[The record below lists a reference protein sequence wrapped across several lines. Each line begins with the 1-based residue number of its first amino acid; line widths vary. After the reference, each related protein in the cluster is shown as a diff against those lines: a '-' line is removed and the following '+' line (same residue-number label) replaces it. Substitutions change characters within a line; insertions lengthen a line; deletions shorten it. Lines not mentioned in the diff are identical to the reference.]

1 MWKCEFEIDDQT
13 CLNSLSLDKVI
24 INWWLKYI
32 VKNNKTNSRYIW
44 RNLNNFQFWT
54 QLAEK
59 KKEKKKESNAKVLCH
74 QYSIYFEVLNVDFM

>member
-1 MWKCEFEIDDQT
+1 MEM
-13 CLNSLSLDKVI
+13 LNILSLDNVI

-32 VKNNKTNSRYIW
+32 VKNNKTDSRYIW

-59 KKEKKKESNAKVLCH
+59 KKEKKKGIER
-74 QYSIYFEVLNVDFM
+74 QSIMPSI